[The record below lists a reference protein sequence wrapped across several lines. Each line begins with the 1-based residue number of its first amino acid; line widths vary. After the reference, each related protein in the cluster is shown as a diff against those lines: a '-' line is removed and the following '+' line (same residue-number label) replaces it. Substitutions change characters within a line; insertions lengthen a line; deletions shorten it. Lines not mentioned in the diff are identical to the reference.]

1 MRSDDERDQCI
12 DMLFSKVQA
21 LEKEMA
27 MLKDRPREK
36 ESHLNKPVCGI
47 EIPDAAFVC
56 RTEPVI
62 AANPAISS
70 SLENVIGAR
79 WIGRIGVLA
88 IIFGVAFFLKYSFD
102 NKLIG
107 ETGRIVLGIIWGA
120 VFIGAGEYLQKKKN
134 LGLYGQM
141 LSGCGLAVLYLALYA
156 AFALYHLLPLPLA
169 AIAMIAVTTTGM
181 TLSIRYSTSSL
192 AAIALLGGFLTPI
205 MISTGQNQPLFL
217 FGYILLLDMG
227 TLLLVRFRQ
236 WPALVAAS
244 LLGTALLYAGWHA
257 DFFTDAQR
265 WFAAAVIL
273 LFFILYNL
281 HLLLFRPN
289 AEDHN
294 PLFDQMIIFGS
305 AAFFFLAYF
314 SQYSWVNAWPV
325 KLLALGLAAVEVCLA
340 MLVDENDGHASI
352 KKASYAAVSG
362 IMTVIATFLVLEQR
376 WLLPALAAEMAAL
389 AWIGLK
395 KDLPGMRQAAGL
407 LSLLVLIRFADD
419 LNLHFEPFQTFLPV
433 FNGRFLS
440 CAFAVVCFYVCLYAM
455 KQHQEN
461 LAAGER
467 NVLKILFAVTQALSL
482 LLLSVEMHDFFRS
495 RSPRHVLG
503 YADANYAYQLS
514 LSVLWALYAS
524 VLTGVGILKR
534 LREARMLGILLLGVT
549 VLKVFLIDLSR
560 LDTFYRIISFIVL
573 GLLLLAVSY
582 GYHRFKH
589 LIFGENE
596 P

>member
-12 DMLFSKVQA
+12 DMLISRVQA
-21 LEKEMA
+21 LESELD
-27 MLKDRPREK
+27 MLKARHREK
-36 ESHLNKPVCGI
+36 ESPSHQPVCGI
-47 EIPDAAFVC
+47 EIPDTAFV
-56 RTEPVI
+56 RRKEPVM

-70 SLENVIGAR
+70 SLENAIGSR

-102 NKLIG
+102 NKFIG
-107 ETGRIVLGIIWGA
+107 ETGRIVLGMIWGA
-120 VFIGAGEYLQKKKN
+120 VFIGAGEYLQKKKD

-141 LSGCGLAVLYLALYA
+141 LSGCGLAVFYLALYA
-156 AFALYHLLPLPLA
+156 AFALYHLIPLPLA
-169 AIAMIAVTTTGM
+169 AVAMIAVTTTGM
-181 TLSIRYSTSSL
+181 TLSIRYSTPSL

-205 MISTGQNQPLFL
+205 MLSTGQNQPLFL
-217 FGYILLLDMG
+217 FGYVLLLDMG
-227 TLLLVRFRQ
+227 ILLLVRFRQ
-236 WPALVAAS
+236 WPALVVAS
-244 LLGTALLYAGWHA
+244 LLGTVFLYAGWHA

-265 WFAAAVIL
+265 WIAASVIL
-273 LFFILYNL
+273 IFFILYNL
-281 HLLLFRPN
+281 HLLIFRPN
-289 AEDHN
+289 AKDHN
-294 PLFDQMIIFGS
+294 PMFDQMIIFGA

-314 SQYSWVNAWPV
+314 SQYSWQNVWPV
-325 KLLALGLAAVEVCLA
+325 KLFSLALAAVEVCLA
-340 MLVDENDGHASI
+340 MLVHEKDRHASI

-362 IMTVIATFLVLEQR
+362 IMTVIAMFLVLEQR

-389 AWIGLK
+389 GWIGLK
-395 KDLPGMRQAAGL
+395 MDFPKLRQAAYL

-419 LNLHFEPFQTFLPV
+419 LTLRFEPFQPFLPV
-433 FNGRFLS
+433 LNSRFLS
-440 CAFAVVCFYVCLYAM
+440 CAFAVAGFYVCLHAM
-455 KQHQEN
+455 KQHQERFVT
-461 LAAGER
+461 GEL
-467 NVLKILFAVTQALSL
+467 NVLKILFVVTQALSL
-482 LLLSVEMHDFFRS
+482 LLLSVEIHDFFRF

-514 LSVLWALYAS
+514 LSVFWALYAS
-524 VLTGVGILKR
+524 VLTGIGIIKR
-534 LREARMLGILLLGVT
+534 LREARMMGILLLGVT
-549 VLKVFLIDLSR
+549 VLKVFLLDLSR